1 MKVFLCVLVMNAKT
15 TVKKRMAAGLFLE
28 KIMMDLTGCSFAS
41 LASEIGEKEG
51 YKEKTFLPTL

>member
-1 MKVFLCVLVMNAKT
+1 FLCVLVMNAKT

-41 LASEIGEKEG
+41 LASGTGDKEG
-51 YKEKTFLPTL
+51 YKEKTCLPTL